1 MTTSDVLII
10 GAGAA
15 GLFCA
20 GVCQQL
26 GLKVVLLDHY
36 PKVAEKIRI
45 SGGGRSNFTN
55 TLMDASQPHRHFL
68 GENPAFA
75 RSALTR
81 YTAQDFVDLMKQHG
95 VAFHEKHKG
104 QLFCDNS
111 SQDLIDVL
119 VKECRVGA
127 KGGEVLHWQP
137 CALQNL
143 SFHDS
148 GESAPHYQAQTDR
161 GAVQTQAVVVATG
174 GLSIPQIGA
183 SDLGFRLA
191 TQFGLDIVPPRPA
204 LVPLTFEPQGWK
216 KFSALSGLSLPVAIK
231 TTQGKQVAAFEEDLL
246 LTHKGLSGPAAL
258 QISSYW
264 SPEQDITIDWLP
276 ECNLAQELFA
286 LKQQSKKLLSN
297 ELGAWLPH
305 RLVQAWLDGQPQWH
319 KAIPDTPDK
328 ALTVLAESLK
338 RCTLRA
344 NGTEG
349 YKKAEVTAGGVNV
362 TELSQQTLESKKQPG
377 LYFIGEVV
385 DITGWLGGY
394 NFQWAWSSA
403 HACAKGLASQLNRL

>member
-1 MTTSDVLII
+1 MTRTDVLII

-20 GVCQQL
+20 GVAQQL
-26 GLKVVLLDHY
+26 GLKVVLLDHS

-55 TLMDASQPHRHFL
+55 ILMDAAQPHRHFL

-75 RSALTR
+75 RSALAR
-81 YTAQDFVDLMKQHG
+81 YTAEDFVSLMNRHG
-95 VAFHEKHKG
+95 VPYHEKHKG
-104 QLFCDNS
+104 QLFCDRS

-119 VKECRVGA
+119 LKECAAGA

-137 CALQNL
+137 CALRSL
-143 SFHDS
+143 THHDS
-148 GESAPHYQAQTDR
+148 GESAPHYLAQTDR
-161 GAVQTQAVVVATG
+161 GPLQAQAVVVASG

-191 TQFGLDIVPPRPA
+191 AQFGLEVVPPRAA
-204 LVPLTFEPQGWK
+204 LVPLTFEPQHWQ
-216 KFSALSGLSLPVAIK
+216 KFAHLSGLSLPVSIQ
-231 TTQGKQVAAFEEDLL
+231 TTRGKQVAVFEEDLL

-264 SPEQDITIDWLP
+264 SPEQALLIDWLP
-276 ECNLAQELFA
+276 ARDLKHELVA
-286 LKQQSKKLLSN
+286 LKQRSRKLLAN
-297 ELGAWLPH
+297 ELASWLPQ
-305 RLVQAWLDGQPQWH
+305 RLVQAWLDNQPQWQQPIH
-319 KAIPDTPDK
+319 DTPDK
-328 ALTVLAESLK
+328 ALVALAESLK
-338 RCTLRA
+338 HCALNA
-344 NGTEG
+344 SGTEG
-349 YKKAEVTAGGVNV
+349 YKKAEVTAGGVSV
-362 TELSQQTLESKKQPG
+362 AELSQQTMESKKQPG

-394 NFQWAWSSA
+394 NFQWAWASA
-403 HACAKGLASQLNRL
+403 HACGLALGAALKPL